1 MDGNAFGERPGAGS
15 GTFPGSGRVR
25 FGQGAANALS
35 MKWSALHDAAAT
47 VALLAGQ
54 EDRGMSQEIRS
65 FPVSIRDARP
75 WTRELVEDGIT
86 DLAAIM
92 EPGLSALIA
101 AHARG
106 AHPQAAAMAL
116 WQEFLNSRD
125 ALITLAASHAPRSS
139 LRST

>member
-1 MDGNAFGERPGAGS
+1 MAGGS
-15 GTFPGSGRVR
+15 AFPGSGRAR

-47 VALLAGQ
+47 VALLAGIEAQ
-54 EDRGMSQEIRS
+54 AMTQKVRA
-65 FPVSIRDARP
+65 FPVSLRDAP
-75 WTRELVEDGIT
+75 PATRDLAEDGIA
-86 DLAAIM
+86 DIAAIL

-106 AHPQAAAMAL
+106 ASAQAAAAAL
-116 WQEFLNSRD
+116 WHEFLSARD
-125 ALITLAASHAPRSS
+125 ALMALAASRTPAAK